1 VARLDADSVPIT
13 ANEASIVN
21 IISSPLTNL
30 LPSADASLAGSAAP
44 RVAAQGLDTQA
55 EDAVQISQISDLN
68 PADPTADV
76 DLEKVA
82 AVRQSIADGSLQID
96 SQVIYDGLVADM
108 KEMLGS
114 EPT

>member
-1 VARLDADSVPIT
+1 MPRSHADSVPIT

-21 IISSPLTNL
+21 ITSSSLTHL
-30 LPSADASLAGSAAP
+30 PPSADASLAGSAAP
-44 RVAAQGLDTQA
+44 RVASQGLDTQA

-68 PADPTADV
+68 PTDPAADV

-82 AVRQSIADGSLQID
+82 AVRQSIADGSLQVD
-96 SQVIYDGLVADM
+96 AQAIYDSLIADM